1 MGCSRQSQTF
11 LGAVSTI
18 RLRGKVK
25 VALRKMAT
33 FFKIIVA
40 LFAVALTIVVSTAP
54 VVEEASLGAKYQ
66 NLLDEAVKVNN
77 IQMLNITR
85 ESNEVADS
93 GKSVDLVGVT
103 VTNSTE
109 ENRVKRSYGNA
120 ISKWPFGRG

>member
-18 RLRGKVK
+18 QLRGKVK

-40 LFAVALTIVVSTAP
+40 LFAVALTMVVSTAP

>member
-40 LFAVALTIVVSTAP
+40 LFAVALTMVVSTAP

>member
-40 LFAVALTIVVSTAP
+40 LFAVALTIVVSTAS

>member
-40 LFAVALTIVVSTAP
+40 LFAVALTMVVSTAP

-85 ESNEVADS
+85 KSNEVADS

>member
-1 MGCSRQSQTF
+1 
-11 LGAVSTI
+11 
-18 RLRGKVK
+18 
-25 VALRKMAT
+25 MAT

-40 LFAVALTIVVSTAP
+40 LFAVALTMVVSTAP

>member
-66 NLLDEAVKVNN
+66 NFLDEAVKVNN